1 MGPPRKTMRSHSAG
15 RGPQPKRDVV
25 AALQSPPGLTR
36 AYREMRAEKCWA
48 SGRESVF
55 VFVFVFGRGQRER
68 GRLAIRV
75 RESAGPLTPAA
86 PRSRRPL
93 PL

>member
-1 MGPPRKTMRSHSAG
+1 
-15 RGPQPKRDVV
+15 
-25 AALQSPPGLTR
+25 
-36 AYREMRAEKCWA
+36 MRAEKCWA

-55 VFVFVFGRGQRER
+55 VFVFVFVFGRGQGER

-93 PL
+93 PLSNTNTLSRPLAQHFFGAGFPDRPRPTAFSPREDFEG